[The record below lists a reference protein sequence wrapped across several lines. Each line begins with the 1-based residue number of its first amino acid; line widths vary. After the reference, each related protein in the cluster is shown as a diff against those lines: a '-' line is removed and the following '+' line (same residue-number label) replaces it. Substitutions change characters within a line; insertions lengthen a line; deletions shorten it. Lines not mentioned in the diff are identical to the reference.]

1 MKRRD
6 LVARGPAI
14 ATYSHYQEKIVNG
27 RRCIE
32 VLPGF
37 RARSIG
43 ARRFAM
49 SAARIRILATGGTIA
64 GSAGSAIERGYRPG
78 QIGVAELL
86 AAAGRLGLDA
96 GFDGRD
102 IAAIGSQDIGWPQWD
117 TLHREIASAMADA
130 SVDGV
135 IVTHGTDTAEETA
148 FLLDLT
154 LPAGKPVVLVGAMR
168 PADAVGSDGMRNLA
182 NAVRLAGD
190 KRAGGRG
197 VLVVMSDQVFA
208 AIDVRKAATGGA
220 EAFRGFP
227 RGPIAS
233 VTPTSLD
240 WFGPSDRA
248 GRGAR
253 FAWPDALPKVAILAA
268 YAGMEPDAVS
278 CVLSAGARGLVLA
291 GMGQG
296 NAPTPVLAALAAA
309 GVPVVRSSRVDQG
322 SVDRNLEIDDDALGF
337 VAARGLGPAKA
348 RILMQLLL
356 ASGISEPAAMQAEF
370 DRR

>member
-1 MKRRD
+1 MT
-6 LVARGPAI
+6 VP
-14 ATYSHYQEKIVNG
+14 
-27 RRCIE
+27 
-32 VLPGF
+32 
-37 RARSIG
+37 
-43 ARRFAM
+43 
-49 SAARIRILATGGTIA
+49 RIRILATGGTIA

-78 QIGVAELL
+78 QIGVADLL
-86 AAAGRLGLDA
+86 AAAGKLGLDA
-96 GFDGRD
+96 RFDGID
-102 IAAIGSQDIGWPQWD
+102 IASVGSQDIGWTQWNA
-117 TLHREIASAMADA
+117 LHGRIAAAMADDA
-130 SVDGV
+130 VDGV

-148 FLLDLT
+148 FLLDLA

-182 NAVRLAGD
+182 NAVRVAGD
-190 KRAGGRG
+190 EFAAGRG

-227 RGPIAS
+227 RGPVAS

-240 WFGPSDRA
+240 WFGPPDRA

-253 FAWPDALPKVAILAA
+253 FAWPDALPGVAILTA
-268 YAGMEPDAVS
+268 YAGMEPDAIG
-278 CVLSAGARGLVLA
+278 CALAGGARGIVLA
-291 GMGQG
+291 GLGQG
-296 NAPTPVLAALAAA
+296 NAPTPVLDALAAA

-322 SVDRNLEIDDDALGF
+322 SVDRNLEVDDDALGF

-348 RILMQLLL
+348 RILLQMLL
-356 ASGISEPAAMQAEF
+356 ASGVADPARMQAEF